1 MKKNINNSQ
10 SGFSL
15 LESITAAAIFIIG
28 IIGINA
34 MVSMSNRVVEK
45 AAIRDQ
51 ITLTSSMALEDM
63 VSNPENA
70 HEYKTANCYEA
81 DNGANKRNKDKNR
94 WFKIMQERK
103 IGKIKDPKKC
113 IVETEQKTIKDKN
126 GEI

>member
-51 ITLTSSMALEDM
+51 ITLTSSMALL
-63 VSNPENA
+63 N
-70 HEYKTANCYEA
+70 
-81 DNGANKRNKDKNR
+81 
-94 WFKIMQERK
+94 F
-103 IGKIKDPKKC
+103 C
-113 IVETEQKTIKDKN
+113 II
-126 GEI
+126 